1 MKHVSPITGNG
12 VDLSSAKPPPEG
24 EGGVRGN
31 KNEAKSLFKSSHPI
45 LLPEGEGG
53 RILKST
59 ILPFTGSYTLND
71 VQFLLKPMTM
81 PDTPVYIKEALIQSG
96 KKHYS
101 EMLTHESLPPDDYLP
116 LFYRAMTLNQD
127 RLAEH
132 LLLLAEDIL
141 TTRPHGITLVSL
153 ARAGTP
159 VGVLLKHVLNRH
171 FKIQVEHY
179 SISILRDVGID
190 QNALRYILQNH
201 APESL
206 VFVDGWTGKGVIA
219 RQLATSLQ
227 AFAIS
232 DGISIPAELY
242 VLTDL
247 SGWATVSASS
257 EDYLIPSSI
266 LNATISGLVS
276 RSVYDKNQ
284 ANPSDFHGCL
294 YYEQFA
300 RHDLSNY
307 FIETILARVDRVRD
321 VVGGRLGAHSNNRHQ
336 LQTISRQF
344 LHWVAERYGVAQH
357 NYIKPGIGEAT
368 RVLLRR
374 EAQLLLL
381 QDFDSEETLHLRWLA
396 KSKSIPI
403 AVFKDLPY
411 RAAAL
416 IKEIEL

>member
-1 MKHVSPITGNG
+1 MRDIT
-12 VDLSSAKPPPEG
+12 
-24 EGGVRGN
+24 
-31 KNEAKSLFKSSHPI
+31 
-45 LLPEGEGG
+45 
-53 RILKST
+53 
-59 ILPFTGSYTLND
+59 PFSGSYTPDD
-71 VQFLLKPMTM
+71 VQFLLKPMSM
-81 PDTPVYIKEALIQSG
+81 PDTPVQIKEALIQSG

-127 RLAEH
+127 RMAEH
-132 LLLLAEDIL
+132 LLLLAEGIQA
-141 TTRPHGITLVSL
+141 TRPQGITLISL

-159 VGVLLKHVLNRH
+159 VGVLLKHVLKGH
-171 FKIQVEHY
+171 FDIQSEHY

-227 AFAIS
+227 AFAVS
-232 DGISIPAELY
+232 DGIHIPVELY

-247 SGWATVSASS
+247 SGWATVAASA
-257 EDYLIPSSI
+257 EDYLIPSCI

-276 RSVYDKNQ
+276 RSVYDKNT
-284 ANPSDFHGCL
+284 ASPTDFHGCL

-307 FIETILARVDRVRD
+307 FIDAILARVDMIKHVIA
-321 VVGGRLGAHSNNRHQ
+321 GRLGARPNNRQQ

-344 LHWVAERYGVAQH
+344 LYWIARQYGITQH

-381 QDFDSEETLHLRWLA
+381 QDLDSEATRHLRWLA
-396 KSKSIPI
+396 ESKSISI
-403 AVFKDLPY
+403 EVFKDLPY
-411 RAAAL
+411 RAVAL
-416 IKEIEL
+416 IKEIES

>member
-1 MKHVSPITGNG
+1 MRNMT
-12 VDLSSAKPPPEG
+12 
-24 EGGVRGN
+24 
-31 KNEAKSLFKSSHPI
+31 
-45 LLPEGEGG
+45 
-53 RILKST
+53 
-59 ILPFTGSYTLND
+59 PFSGSYTPAD

-81 PDTPVYIKEALIQSG
+81 PDTPVHIKEALIQSG

-101 EMLTHESLPPDDYLP
+101 QMLTHESLPPDDYLS
-116 LFYRAMTLNQD
+116 LFYRAMTLSQD
-127 RLAEH
+127 RMAEH
-132 LLLLAEDIL
+132 LLLLAEGIL
-141 TTRPHGITLVSL
+141 ATRPQGITLVSL

-159 VGVLLKHVLNRH
+159 VGVLLKYVLKRYFNS
-171 FKIQVEHY
+171 QVEHY

-219 RQLATSLQ
+219 RQLKTSLQ
-227 AFAIS
+227 AFAVS
-232 DGISIPAELY
+232 DGIHIPAELY

-247 SGWATVSASS
+247 SGWATVAASS
-257 EDYLIPSSI
+257 EDYLIPSCI

-276 RSVYDKNQ
+276 RSVYDKHT
-284 ANPSDFHGCL
+284 ASPTDFHGCL

-307 FIETILARVDRVRD
+307 FIDAMLARVDMIKHVI
-321 VVGGRLGAHSNNRHQ
+321 GGGLGALPNNQ
-336 LQTISRQF
+336 QPLQTQSRQF
-344 LHWVAERYGVAQH
+344 LQWLAEQYDITRH

-374 EAQLLLL
+374 EAKLLLL
-381 QDFDSEETLHLRWLA
+381 QNLDSEATRHLRWLA
-396 KSKSIPI
+396 ESKSIPI
-403 AVFKDLPY
+403 VVFKELPY
-411 RAAAL
+411 RAVAL

>member
-1 MKHVSPITGNG
+1 MKNTM
-12 VDLSSAKPPPEG
+12 
-24 EGGVRGN
+24 
-31 KNEAKSLFKSSHPI
+31 F
-45 LLPEGEGG
+45 
-53 RILKST
+53 
-59 ILPFTGSYTLND
+59 FTGSYTPDD
-71 VQFLLKPMTM
+71 VQFLLKPMTLV
-81 PDTPVYIKEALIQSG
+81 DTPVHIKEALIQSG
-96 KKHYS
+96 QKHYS
-101 EMLTHESLPPDDYLP
+101 EMLTHETLPPVDYLP

-127 RLAEH
+127 RMAEH
-132 LLLLAEDIL
+132 LLLLAEGIVA
-141 TTRPHGITLVSL
+141 TRPQGITLVSL

-159 VGVLLKHVLNRH
+159 VGVLLKHVLKRY
-171 FKIQVEHY
+171 FKASVEHF

-190 QNALRYILQNH
+190 QNALRHILQNH

-227 AFAIS
+227 AFVVS
-232 DGISIPAELY
+232 DGIHIPPELY

-247 SGWATVSASS
+247 SGWATVAASC
-257 EDYLIPSSI
+257 EDYLIPSCI

-276 RSVYDKNQ
+276 RSVYDKHT
-284 ANPSDFHGCL
+284 ASPTDFHGCL

-300 RHDLSNY
+300 EYDLSNY
-307 FIETILARVDRVRD
+307 FIDAILERVDVIRPDFESRFTD
-321 VVGGRLGAHSNNRHQ
+321 QSNNCQQ
-336 LQTISRQF
+336 LQSISQQF
-344 LHWVAERYGVAQH
+344 LGWITEQYGITQH

-381 QDFDSEETLHLRWLA
+381 QDLNSEATRHLRWLA
-396 KSKSIPI
+396 ESKSTSV

>member
-1 MKHVSPITGNG
+1 MKNRT
-12 VDLSSAKPPPEG
+12 
-24 EGGVRGN
+24 
-31 KNEAKSLFKSSHPI
+31 
-45 LLPEGEGG
+45 
-53 RILKST
+53 
-59 ILPFTGSYTLND
+59 PFTGSYTLDD

-81 PDTPVYIKEALIQSG
+81 PDTPVHVKEALIQSG

-101 EMLTHESLPPDDYLP
+101 QMLTHESLPPDDYLP

-127 RLAEH
+127 RMAEH
-132 LLLLAEDIL
+132 LLLLAEGIL
-141 TTRPHGITLVSL
+141 ATRPQGITLVSL

-159 VGVLLKHVLNRH
+159 VGVLLKHVLKRYFN
-171 FKIQVEHY
+171 IQVEHY

-227 AFAIS
+227 AFAVS
-232 DGISIPAELY
+232 DGIAIPAELY

-247 SGWATVSASS
+247 SGWATVAASS
-257 EDYLIPSSI
+257 EDYLIPSCI

-276 RSVYDKNQ
+276 RSVYDKHT
-284 ANPSDFHGCL
+284 ASPSDFHGCL
-294 YYEQFA
+294 YYGQFA

-307 FIETILARVDRVRD
+307 FIDAIFGRVDMIRH
-321 VVGGRLGAHSNNRHQ
+321 VVGSRFGALLCNRQQ

-344 LHWVAERYGVAQH
+344 LHTIAERYGVTQH

-381 QDFDSEETLHLRWLA
+381 QDFDSETTRHLRWLA
-396 KSKSIPI
+396 ESKSIPI

-411 RAAAL
+411 RAVAL
-416 IKEIEL
+416 IKEIE

>member
-1 MKHVSPITGNG
+1 MKNTM
-12 VDLSSAKPPPEG
+12 
-24 EGGVRGN
+24 
-31 KNEAKSLFKSSHPI
+31 F
-45 LLPEGEGG
+45 
-53 RILKST
+53 
-59 ILPFTGSYTLND
+59 FTGSYTPDD
-71 VQFLLKPMTM
+71 VQFLLKPMTLV
-81 PDTPVYIKEALIQSG
+81 DTPVHIKEALIQSG
-96 KKHYS
+96 QKHYS
-101 EMLTHESLPPDDYLP
+101 QMLTHESLPPDDYLP

-127 RLAEH
+127 RMAEH
-132 LLLLAEDIL
+132 LLLLAEGIIA
-141 TTRPHGITLVSL
+141 TRPQGITLVSL

-159 VGVLLKHVLNRH
+159 VGVLLKHVLKRYFNV
-171 FKIQVEHY
+171 QVEHF

-190 QNALRYILQNH
+190 QNALRHILQNH

-219 RQLATSLQ
+219 RQLTTSLQ
-227 AFAIS
+227 AFAVS
-232 DGISIPAELY
+232 DGIHIPPELY

-247 SGWATVSASS
+247 SGWATVAASS
-257 EDYLIPSSI
+257 EDYLIPSCI

-276 RSVYDKNQ
+276 RSVYDQ
-284 ANPSDFHGCL
+284 HTASSTDFHGCL

-300 RHDLSNY
+300 RDDLSNY
-307 FIETILARVDRVRD
+307 FIDAILERVDVIRPDFESRFAD
-321 VVGGRLGAHSNNRHQ
+321 QSNNCQQ
-336 LQTISRQF
+336 LQSISQQF
-344 LHWVAERYGVAQH
+344 LGWITEQYGITQH

-381 QDFDSEETLHLRWLA
+381 QDLNSEATQHLRWLA
-396 KSKSIPI
+396 ESKSIPI

>member
-1 MKHVSPITGNG
+1 MKNRT
-12 VDLSSAKPPPEG
+12 
-24 EGGVRGN
+24 
-31 KNEAKSLFKSSHPI
+31 
-45 LLPEGEGG
+45 
-53 RILKST
+53 
-59 ILPFTGSYTLND
+59 PFTGSYTLDD
-71 VQFLLKPMTM
+71 VQFLLKPMWT
-81 PDTPVYIKEALIQSG
+81 PDTPVHIKEALIQSG

-127 RLAEH
+127 RMAEH
-132 LLLLAEDIL
+132 LLSLAEGIL
-141 TTRPHGITLVSL
+141 ATRPQGITLVSL

-171 FKIQVEHY
+171 FNIQVEHY

-190 QNALRYILQNH
+190 QNALRYILQKH

-206 VFVDGWTGKGVIA
+206 VFIDGWTGKGVIA

-227 AFAIS
+227 AFAVS
-232 DGISIPAELY
+232 DGIHIPAELF

-247 SGWATVSASS
+247 SGWAMVAASS
-257 EDYLIPSSI
+257 EDYLIPSCI

-276 RSVYDKNQ
+276 RSVHDKNTTG
-284 ANPSDFHGCL
+284 PTDFHGCL

-307 FIETILARVDRVRD
+307 FIDAILGRVDIIRN
-321 VVGGRLGAHSNNRHQ
+321 VVGGKFEPRPGNRQQ
-336 LQTISRQF
+336 LRTQSQQF
-344 LHWVAERYGVAQH
+344 LHWITERYGLTRH
-357 NYIKPGIGEAT
+357 TLIKPGIGEAT

-381 QDFDSEETLHLRWLA
+381 KDLDSEATRHLRWLA
-396 KSKSIPI
+396 ESKSIPI

-411 RAAAL
+411 RAVAL